1 MRWHQIVMRTTLV
14 VAAALLLGCGKKSE
28 DKPPVDTQ
36 AQAEASHI
44 FHTLCITC
52 HGEGGKGDG
61 SASATLNPKP
71 RNYTDK
77 AWQAKTTDDQI
88 KQIILLGG
96 AGVGKSPMMPASP
109 QLQNEPAVV
118 DELVKIVR
126 SFGA

>member
-1 MRWHQIVMRTTLV
+1 MRLILFAIVV
-14 VAAALLLGCGKKSE
+14 SVLGCGKKTS
-28 DKPPVDTQ
+28 DAPPVDHQ
-36 AQAEASHI
+36 AVTEAQHI

-52 HGEGGKGDG
+52 HGESGKGDG
-61 SASATLNPKP
+61 SASTKLDPKP

-77 AWQAKTTDDQI
+77 AWQAKTSDDQI
-88 KQIILLGG
+88 RQIILLGG

-109 QLQNEPAVV
+109 QLANEPAVV

>member
-1 MRWHQIVMRTTLV
+1 MRSTIV
-14 VAAALLLGCGKKSE
+14 VAAVLAFGCGKKSE
-28 DKPPVDTQ
+28 NAPPVDHQ
-36 AQAEASHI
+36 AQADASHI

-52 HGEGGKGDG
+52 HGESGKGDG
-61 SASATLNPKP
+61 SASVTLNPKP

-77 AWQAKTTDDQI
+77 AWQANTTDDQI

-109 QLQNEPAVV
+109 QLQNDPAVV